1 MLSWFLKKIGR
12 NVASNPAPVQVSAA
26 QNQLA
31 TVQKSAA
38 KAKQAEDARGIWG
51 PLLAAA
57 HGDDAALWLVA
68 QDAPL
73 FDIKIAAIQGLSTET
88 ALKQAERAMRNHDR
102 RVHRAAKLRLD
113 QLVAQR
119 LTRAKA
125 QLLIEAALKMGSE
138 ETTIPVNQLLA
149 LDRDWQALDPLALDP
164 AQQVRFK
171 ALSDQLNASM
181 RERSETQQRMQ
192 RWRLD
197 STRALKQWQDS
208 CAEAVSQSEVA
219 GIAESKQALLALVGN
234 CPEPQAAEQDCRA
247 LEAALQCSDLFEAR
261 LTWFKAT
268 DLSATDLPSWDSLPS
283 IPHPALSRLLE
294 QRFQQWQ
301 SEREPAQ
308 AELPVARQPESK
320 RPEQLRSLD
329 LLMQEAEAAIAAGH
343 LAELQ
348 QQLQGIESL
357 LKSINE
363 AGEPLRARY
372 LSMQAEHQR
381 LKSWQQWGSERA
393 IDALINEA
401 QAMARLTLAA
411 IPPSA
416 AHPPAVTDLP
426 DASEPSEAIL
436 TTVDVATP
444 NAVRLNLQAH
454 REAINQLRRRWKE
467 SALLANSEQW
477 QSFNRALQIAYE
489 PIAEQQ
495 AAAQARREENLLA
508 RSRLLDQLDA
518 VPAQLPVEPGMMID
532 WKTVIRTLADF
543 QLAWRQLGPLEHSI
557 PLAARQALQTRLV
570 ASLERLETPLQA
582 ARRSAE
588 DLRLQLIL
596 RAEGLLADPKQGTQM
611 RDAALR
617 TKELQAE
624 WQEQARALPL
634 ARAVENALWT
644 RFKQATDAVFAQREA
659 AFNAREAELSSN
671 LQQRQALLAQLFE
684 LAQGNIVEGAEQAL
698 QQIDRSWRQCAPLP
712 RNAADGV
719 ETQFNQARAAA
730 IKQLAENAKKPW
742 QAHCDS
748 LLARIRL
755 CEERESDA
763 ADGTDIEQRWA
774 ALPGLPLAWEQAIS
788 QRWQQQ
794 SSRLTELALD
804 LLLLQ
809 LEIALDCDCAPEQ
822 QAARRE
828 LKLQQMKA
836 TLEGRSAAEPA
847 NPSAW
852 LAIALSQK
860 PNSSQRDRLL
870 TIISAVR
877 QGPPG
882 RM

>member
-12 NVASNPAPVQVSAA
+12 DVASNPAPVQVSAA

-57 HGDDAALWLVA
+57 QGDDAALWLVA

-125 QLLIEAALKMGSE
+125 QLLIEAALKMESE
-138 ETTIPVNQLLA
+138 ETAIPVNQLLA

-181 RERSETQQRMQ
+181 RERSETQQRLQ

-208 CAEAVSQSEVA
+208 CAEAVSHGEVA

-261 LTWFKAT
+261 LAWFNAAV
-268 DLSATDLPSWDSLPS
+268 LPATDLPSWDSLPP
-283 IPHPALSRLLE
+283 IPYPALSRLLE

-301 SEREPAQ
+301 SGREPARV
-308 AELPVARQPESK
+308 ALPIARQPDSK
-320 RPEQLRSLD
+320 RPEQLHSLD
-329 LLMQEAEAAIAAGH
+329 LLMQQAEAAIAAGH

-348 QQLQGIESL
+348 QQLLNIDEL
-357 LKSINE
+357 LKSISDVGE
-363 AGEPLRARY
+363 ALRARY
-372 LSMQAEHQR
+372 LTLQAEHQR
-381 LKSWQQWGSERA
+381 LKSWQQWSSERA
-393 IDALINEA
+393 VDAMINEA

-411 IPPSA
+411 NPPSL
-416 AHPPAVTDLP
+416 AHQPAVIDLP
-426 DASEPSEAIL
+426 EASEPSETTL
-436 TTVDVATP
+436 TTVDVETP

-454 REAINQLRRRWKE
+454 RDAINQLRRRWKE
-467 SALLANSEQW
+467 SALLTNAEQW
-477 QSFNRALQIAYE
+477 QSFNGALQIAYE
-489 PIAEQQ
+489 PIAAQQ

-518 VPAQLPVEPGMMID
+518 VPAQLPGEPGMMID
-532 WKTVIRTLADF
+532 WKTVIRGLADF
-543 QLAWRQLGPLEHSI
+543 QQAWRKLGPLEHSI

-570 ASLERLETPLQA
+570 ASLERLEAPLQD

-588 DLRLQLIL
+588 DRRLQLIL
-596 RAEGLLADPKQGTQM
+596 RAEGLLADSKQGTPM

-617 TKELQAE
+617 TKDLQAE

-659 AFNAREAELSSN
+659 AFNARESELSSN
-671 LQQRQALLAQLFE
+671 LQQRQALLAQLFD
-684 LAQGNIVEGAEQAL
+684 LAEGNNSEGAAQAL
-698 QQIDRSWRQCAPLP
+698 QQIDRAWRQCAPLP
-712 RNAADGV
+712 RNASEGV
-719 ETQFNQARAAA
+719 ETQFDQARAAA

-742 QAHCDS
+742 QAHCDGLS
-748 LLARIRL
+748 ARISL

-763 ADGTDIEQRWA
+763 ADSSDLDQRWA
-774 ALPGLPLAWEQAIS
+774 ALPGLPAAWEQAMS

-794 SSRLTELALD
+794 AANLAEPALD

-836 TLEGRSAAEPA
+836 ALEGRSAAEPA

-852 LAIALSQK
+852 LAIVLSQK

-870 TIISAVR
+870 RISAAVR
-877 QGPPG
+877 QAPPG
-882 RM
+882 RI

>member
-1 MLSWFLKKIGR
+1 M
-12 NVASNPAPVQVSAA
+12 
-26 QNQLA
+26 
-31 TVQKSAA
+31 
-38 KAKQAEDARGIWG
+38 
-51 PLLAAA
+51 
-57 HGDDAALWLVA
+57 
-68 QDAPL
+68 
-73 FDIKIAAIQGLSTET
+73 
-88 ALKQAERAMRNHDR
+88 
-102 RVHRAAKLRLD
+102 
-113 QLVAQR
+113 
-119 LTRAKA
+119 
-125 QLLIEAALKMGSE
+125 
-138 ETTIPVNQLLA
+138 
-149 LDRDWQALDPLALDP
+149 
-164 AQQVRFK
+164 
-171 ALSDQLNASM
+171 
-181 RERSETQQRMQ
+181 
-192 RWRLD
+192 
-197 STRALKQWQDS
+197 
-208 CAEAVSQSEVA
+208 
-219 GIAESKQALLALVGN
+219 
-234 CPEPQAAEQDCRA
+234 
-247 LEAALQCSDLFEAR
+247 
-261 LTWFKAT
+261 
-268 DLSATDLPSWDSLPS
+268 
-283 IPHPALSRLLE
+283 
-294 QRFQQWQ
+294 
-301 SEREPAQ
+301 
-308 AELPVARQPESK
+308 
-320 RPEQLRSLD
+320 
-329 LLMQEAEAAIAAGH
+329 
-343 LAELQ
+343 
-348 QQLQGIESL
+348 
-357 LKSINE
+357 
-363 AGEPLRARY
+363 
-372 LSMQAEHQR
+372 
-381 LKSWQQWGSERA
+381 
-393 IDALINEA
+393 
-401 QAMARLTLAA
+401 
-411 IPPSA
+411 
-416 AHPPAVTDLP
+416 
-426 DASEPSEAIL
+426 
-436 TTVDVATP
+436 
-444 NAVRLNLQAH
+444 
-454 REAINQLRRRWKE
+454 
-467 SALLANSEQW
+467 
-477 QSFNRALQIAYE
+477 QIAYE

-518 VPAQLPVEPGMMID
+518 VPAQFPVEPGMMID

-557 PLAARQALQTRLV
+557 PLAAREALQTRLV

-596 RAEGLLADPKQGTQM
+596 RAEGLLADPKQGTPM

-659 AFNAREAELSSN
+659 AFTAREAELSSN

-763 ADGTDIEQRWA
+763 ADSSDLDQRWA
-774 ALPGLPLAWEQAIS
+774 ALPGLPLAWERATS

-852 LAIALSQK
+852 LAIALTQK

-882 RM
+882 RI